1 MLRRL
6 QTLTAKNIDTQL
18 KAAVAM
24 VRGRLVQK
32 DIVNNTAILPTSQE
46 GLYFVDKDVQPTG
59 LMAYEGEISDY
70 DTRLETIAQNDF
82 VQLERPFA
90 GERFATTEFVSTGF
104 SVGDYA
110 EVSTVAD
117 ATQGKLIK
125 KATAGAFKYDGTV
138 VENGHTLAIFEVV

>member
-6 QTLTAKNIDTQL
+6 QSVSGKNIDTQL
-18 KAAVAM
+18 KAAVTM

-32 DIVNNTAILPTSQE
+32 DIVNGTVILPTSQE
-46 GLYFVDKDVQPTG
+46 GLFLVDKDVQPTG

-82 VQLERPFA
+82 VQTEKPIS
-90 GERFATTEFVSTGF
+90 GERFATTEFVATGF

-110 EVSTVAD
+110 EVSTVVD
-117 ATQGKLIK
+117 ATQGKMIK